1 MQTGIEETVYYR
13 LVIWRAGFAEEQV
26 LGRKPCMQ
34 IIICAVVWPAALPK
48 CLDLPHEAMQ
58 QSAAR
63 KKKKSYLKW
72 ILHMLTEC
80 VRRNEYI
87 RLLLLHVFTPFHLQ
101 RYCRM

>member
-63 KKKKSYLKW
+63 KKKKKLFEMDSAYAYRVCEEKRV
-72 ILHMLTEC
+72 H
-80 VRRNEYI
+80 
-87 RLLLLHVFTPFHLQ
+87 
-101 RYCRM
+101 